1 MNRYKVVKTIG
12 EGSYGQAFLC
22 TENKTHKDVIIK
34 ELNITQQEPKV
45 RESSLNEAK
54 ILSKLNNPNIV
65 KFIESF
71 IEKGKLYIVMEY
83 AEGGD
88 LWRYIQNRNGR
99 HIPESQILIW
109 IQQLC
114 SALSYVHSQNI
125 LHRDLKS
132 RNIFL
137 DSENNA
143 KLGDFGIAKVLEH
156 TGDFAKTI
164 VGSPFYLSPEIC
176 NGVPYDEKTDIWS
189 LGCIFYEMC
198 TLTPAFSG
206 NNMGNVVM
214 KILLQKQQPIPSMYS
229 KDLSKLINSMLMK
242 EPSERPNL
250 SQILSLKPLRPKTAD
265 HPKAT
270 ASNSSKATASN
281 SSKEAVKATAS
292 NSSKATA
299 SNSSKEA
306 VKATASNPPKTANN
320 PSAKGA
326 LNPSAKAVTKN
337 SSKAGSNNSSKET
350 ANSVPKAANPTAKAA
365 TKNPQKVAAPSAAVN
380 SSKAAAN
387 HLSKAAD
394 KPSPKAIVAA
404 PRAAD
409 NPRSKAVNF
418 ASPKAAGNLK
428 VSNSPKSTSDS
439 APKPTVSHPPKSADN
454 HPVKAADDSS
464 KAIANPHQKAVI
476 FSTPKAN
483 RNIKASKSSPADP
496 TSDAAD
502 ILCLKARPSSPPRD
516 RNQVTPP
523 PIALDLE
530 QQPET
535 RKKAA
540 IVPGIRCSHSAVPR
554 LRKSSPQKPN
564 NDTFSNCLVIQSL
577 SQTPRPKTINKE
589 DISHNAQMVPVK
601 RLGKSVNIRA
611 SENIKP
617 AMRRKNA
624 NAQKKQD
631 DIRTFLENKIGKGKM
646 IKAYNDLKEEII
658 DPRDVLDYIGGA
670 GNEYLIIL
678 LQKLIVMEAESEF
691 ICEKIF

>member
-229 KDLSKLINSMLMK
+229 KELSKLINSMLMK

-265 HPKAT
+265 HPPKVTASNSSKAT

-281 SSKEAVKATAS
+281 SSKATAS

-299 SNSSKEA
+299 SNSS
-306 VKATASNPPKTANN
+306 KATASNPPKTANN

-337 SSKAGSNNSSKET
+337 SSKAGSNNSTKET

-365 TKNPQKVAAPSAAVN
+365 TKNPQKVSPSAAVN

-394 KPSPKAIVAA
+394 KPSPKAIVAT

-516 RNQVTPP
+516 RNQETPP

-530 QQPET
+530 HQPET

-589 DISHNAQMVPVK
+589 DISHNAQMLPVK

-658 DPRDVLDYIGGA
+658 DPSDVLDYIGGA

>member
-54 ILSKLNNPNIV
+54 ILSKLNNHNIV